1 MLFAYQ
7 RAMAA
12 IREGQALIQKGATVV
27 APVTLGF
34 GDCFALLLSLVLLLI
49 SAVVPSSTRQ

>member
-1 MLFAYQ
+1 MT
-7 RAMAA
+7 A

-49 SAVVPSSTRQ
+49 SAVMPSSTRR

>member
-1 MLFAYQ
+1 
-7 RAMAA
+7 MAA
-12 IREGQALIQKGATVV
+12 IREAQGLIQKPPTVA

-49 SAVVPSSTRQ
+49 SAVVPSQSRR